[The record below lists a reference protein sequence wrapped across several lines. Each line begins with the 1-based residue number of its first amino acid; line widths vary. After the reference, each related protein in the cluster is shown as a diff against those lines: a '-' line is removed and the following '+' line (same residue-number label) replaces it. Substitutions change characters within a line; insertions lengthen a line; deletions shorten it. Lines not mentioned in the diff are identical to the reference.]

1 MTLGKPELYNMMR
14 NLGEL
19 YNVIDF
25 YPDKVEEI
33 MVEMEKSRKEMR
45 DWNAGIAKGTE
56 TREMG
61 RLDIR

>member
-1 MTLGKPELYNMMR
+1 MTLEKPELN
-14 NLGEL
+14 NLKPDPGEQ
-19 YNVIDF
+19 YNVIDL
-25 YPDKVEEI
+25 YSEKVEEI